1 MNMESM
7 DELEAVMTPEA
18 LQALYAKTAYLLR
31 ESRKTLLKNYGV
43 EDEAALLD
51 RIKCGD
57 ASEHPAYDH
66 YLSALIME
74 QTRMQVRADMLAKF
88 GGVHGAEETPISVH
102 LLLQDKLEAHYA
114 HRLAEPIR
122 MAQDALLL
130 SFDNGLMMEVRY
142 FSSEEYALNWC
153 WGEAELRIDTAP
165 THPDCTTFPQHLH
178 GEDGVVSADP
188 VTRPGTECWV
198 NFSRLLDLLLVN
210 PLLGQA

>member
-88 GGVHGAEETPISVH
+88 GGARDAEETPISVH
-102 LLLQDKLEAHYA
+102 LLLQDMLEAHYA

-165 THPDCTTFPQHLH
+165 THPDCATFPQHLH

-210 PLLGQA
+210 PLLEQV